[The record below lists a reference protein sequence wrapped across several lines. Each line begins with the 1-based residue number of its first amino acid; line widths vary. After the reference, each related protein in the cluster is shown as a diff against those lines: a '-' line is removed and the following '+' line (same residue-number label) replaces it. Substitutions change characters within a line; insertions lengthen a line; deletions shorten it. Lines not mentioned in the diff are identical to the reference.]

1 MLIAERKGTRNAT
14 VRSNRRTT
22 RTRHPATS
30 SMRQSGTS
38 IPARRASAS
47 ATASHR
53 TISRSSR
60 AWGNFAIAS
69 IPPRSRIAAL
79 GRAPPSDVPGP
90 TSIRRSS
97 SSSSRRVTRS
107 DAASS
112 RFSSMSG
119 GTRPGARFGQEWATG
134 AGPEPERANPQ
145 LVIHKEEE
153 VGFEEGTGRA
163 SLQPVQ
169 AGSGRGARS
178 MRGRTRRTRSRDR
191 RGLEPK
197 DARPEPACLPCQRIP
212 GSHARGRDR
221 SRAAARP
228 HVPRR
233 RIARAGLGGDRVSR
247 PGHPADRGNP
257 AAHRRPVPAESHA
270 KAVFNGEEATEGA
283 EPVDPCT
290 WLEIELSSESFP

>member
-1 MLIAERKGTRNAT
+1 
-14 VRSNRRTT
+14 
-22 RTRHPATS
+22 
-30 SMRQSGTS
+30 MRQSGTS

-47 ATASHR
+47 ATASHS
-53 TISRSSR
+53 TISRSPRVGELRDRQHPAAVPDRRLGPGATQRR
-60 AWGNFAIAS
+60 AGADQHPQVLVQLL
-69 IPPRSRIAAL
+69 PPGHPI
-79 GRAPPSDVPGP
+79 GRGQQAVQLDERGHP
-90 TSIRRSS
+90 
-97 SSSSRRVTRS
+97 
-107 DAASS
+107 A
-112 RFSSMSG
+112 
-119 GTRPGARFGQEWATG
+119 GARFGQEWATG